1 MQGGIAMYVFGGL
14 SAICMG
20 FSKTGVPGASILA
33 VVLMAE
39 AFRENAAFS
48 VGALMPVLLVGDIF
62 AISLYARDAAWS
74 GLLRL
79 FPYVAIGLISGAVL
93 LRHVQ
98 GNDLRPVLGGLI
110 VLMFALEVYRRW
122 RGEDH
127 VPHAW
132 WFLLLTGWLAGFATM
147 VGNAAGPV
155 MTMYLLSQDLPK
167 ARFMGTCAVF
177 FFTVN
182 LLKTVP
188 MAWVGMITVDTFRFA
203 SFAVPMTFIGLGLG
217 RWVFCRM
224 SQKTFDTVALILAG
238 LGGIW
243 LLIP

>member
-1 MQGGIAMYVFGGL
+1 MPGGIATYVFGGL

-39 AFRENAAFS
+39 AFRDNAAFS
-48 VGALMPVLLVGDIF
+48 VGALMPVLLVGDVF
-62 AISLYARDAAWS
+62 AVTLYARDTAWA

-79 FPYVAIGLISGAVL
+79 FPYVALGLISGAVL
-93 LRHVQ
+93 LRYVQ

-110 VLMFALEVYRRW
+110 VLMFGLEVYRRW
-122 RGEDH
+122 RGENH
-127 VPHAW
+127 TPHAW
-132 WFLLLTGWLAGFATM
+132 WFLLPTGWLAGFSTM

-188 MAWVGMITVDTFRFA
+188 MACMGMITYDTFRFA
-203 SFAVPMTFIGLGLG
+203 MFAVPMTLIGLGLG
-217 RWVFCRM
+217 RWVFRRM
-224 SQKTFDTVALILAG
+224 SQKVFDTAALLMAG
-238 LGGIW
+238 LGGVW

>member
-1 MQGGIAMYVFGGL
+1 
-14 SAICMG
+14 MG
-20 FSKTGVPGASILA
+20 VSKTGVPGASILA

-39 AFRENAAFS
+39 AFRDNAAFS
-48 VGALMPVLLVGDIF
+48 VGALMPVLLVGDVF
-62 AISLYARDAAWS
+62 AVSLYAKDTAWS

-79 FPYVAIGLISGAVL
+79 FPYVALGLISGAFL
-93 LRHVQ
+93 LRYVQ

-110 VLMFALEVYRRW
+110 VLMFGLEVYRRY
-122 RGEDH
+122 RGENH
-127 VPHAW
+127 TPHAW
-132 WFLLLTGWLAGFATM
+132 WFLLLTGWLAGFSTM

-188 MAWVGMITVDTFRFA
+188 MAWVGMITLDTFRFA
-203 SFAVPMTFIGLGLG
+203 LFAIPMTFIGLALG
-217 RWVFCRM
+217 RFLFCRM
-224 SQKTFDTVALILAG
+224 SQQVFDTVALLLAG
-238 LGGIW
+238 IGGVW